1 MIASETV
8 SAEVIRA
15 QIEAI
20 LRAWGMSEETL
31 RRTAEVMV
39 ETDLRG
45 IDSHGISMLTQYAQ
59 MQDAGQ
65 LRIRA
70 EPRIVRQ
77 SASTALIDA
86 GAGLGHPAAL
96 MGMNLAIE
104 KALAHDVGVVS
115 VFNSHHFGA
124 AGYYATMAA
133 ERGLIGV
140 VSSTTRVISVVPT
153 NGVERVLGTNPI
165 AMAAPAGRHR
175 PVCLDISTS
184 VAAANKVK
192 VYALQDK
199 DLPAGWVMD
208 REGRTVT
215 DSGQA
220 FQQIFESR
228 EGGLTPI
235 GGAGTDMGG
244 HKGYGLGLIAQIL
257 SGTLSGG
264 SFSPIRNLTQ
274 KPSDPDNIGH
284 FFMAL
289 NPAAFR
295 PLDDFRSDLDVAI
308 DTLHATRPVRD
319 DEPVLVPGDPEWI
332 SREERLAN
340 GIPIPET
347 LMLKVR
353 EIAEAAGAPFLLK
366 PTRAA

>member
-20 LRAWGMSEETL
+20 LSAWGMGEEAL
-31 RRTAEVMV
+31 RLTAEVMV

-59 MQDAGQ
+59 MQEAGQ

-70 EPRIVRQ
+70 EPRIVRR
-77 SASTALIDA
+77 SASTALIDG

-124 AGYYATMAA
+124 AGYYATMAV
-133 ERGLIGV
+133 ERGLIGI

-165 AMAAPAGRHR
+165 AVAVPAGRH
-175 PVCLDISTS
+175 PPICLDISTS
-184 VAAANKVK
+184 IAAANKVK
-192 VYALQDK
+192 VYALNEK
-199 DLPAGWVMD
+199 DLPAGWVID
-208 REGRTVT
+208 GQGRPVT
-215 DSGQA
+215 DSGGA
-220 FQQIFESR
+220 FKLIFEGS

-235 GGAGTDMGG
+235 GGAGSETGG
-244 HKGYGLGLIAQIL
+244 HKGYGLGLVAQIL

-264 SFSPIRNLTQ
+264 SFSPTRNLTQ
-274 KPSDPDNIGH
+274 RPSDPDNIGH

-295 PLDDFRSDLDVAI
+295 PIEDFQSDLDGVI
-308 DTLHATRPVRD
+308 DTLHAVKPVRD
-319 DEPVLVPGDPEWI
+319 DEPVLVPGEPEWAA
-332 SREERLAN
+332 RAERLAN

-347 LMLKVR
+347 LKLKLR
-353 EIAEAAGAPFLLK
+353 EIAESAGAPFLLK
-366 PTRAA
+366 PMRAA

>member
-1 MIASETV
+1 MIASENF
-8 SAEVIRA
+8 SADVIRA

-20 LRAWGMSEETL
+20 LRAWGMSEEKL
-31 RRTAEVMV
+31 RLTAEVMV

-59 MQDAGQ
+59 MQKAGQ
-65 LRIRA
+65 LQLQA

-77 SASTALIDA
+77 SASTAMIDG

-96 MGMNLAIE
+96 MGMELAIE

-124 AGYYATMAA
+124 AGYYATMAT

-140 VSSTTRVISVVPT
+140 VSSTTRIISVVPT

-165 AMAAPAGRHR
+165 AVAVPAGRH
-175 PVCLDISTS
+175 PSLCVDMSTS
-184 VAAANKVK
+184 VVAANKVK
-192 VYALQDK
+192 VYALQGK
-199 DLPAGWVMD
+199 DLPAGWVID
-208 REGRTVT
+208 GDGQPVT
-215 DSGQA
+215 DSGRA
-220 FQQIFESR
+220 FRQIFEGQ
-228 EGGLTPI
+228 EGGLTPV
-235 GGAGTDMGG
+235 GGDGSDMGG

-257 SGTLSGG
+257 SGSLSGA
-264 SFSPIRNLTQ
+264 SFSPVRNRTQ

-295 PLDDFRSDLDVAI
+295 PFDAFQSDVEVVI
-308 DTLHATRPVRD
+308 DTLHATKPVHE
-319 DEPVLVPGDPEWI
+319 DEPVLVPSEPEWAA
-332 SREERLAN
+332 REERLVT

-347 LMLKVR
+347 LQLKVR
-353 EIAEAAGAPFLLK
+353 EIAEAAGAPYLLQ
-366 PTRAA
+366 PAMAA